1 MHCAAVHRSPR
12 ICGTALSDSTSEGRS
27 AVRSSPPDDQRRPLS
42 ARERLQQRQPSYR
55 RSSSGVR
62 LLVGCLLPLVIG
74 LAVVWF
80 VSRQIF
86 TVLEDVRQDDP
97 REAMAETPSSYVPP
111 ADLGQLRNPFTVLLL
126 GVDRRPDDPTSVRSD
141 TMIAVYVEPQAGWA
155 SMLSVPRDSVA
166 TIPGLGERKINAA
179 YSYGFQNA
187 EAIYGAGTD
196 PAAAGGALAA
206 ETLSGFLGTPIDY
219 VVQVDFSGFER
230 LVDVSGGL
238 LITIPRPLLDS
249 SYPTPDYGYE
259 RIYIPAG
266 LQLLDGATALKY
278 ARSRHGSNDFDRAQR
293 QQAVLRALLERV
305 RQRGLLDQAALLPSL
320 TAEVTKSI
328 QTTLPI
334 DDLAVLRGLVE
345 LARGFDSSRIVS
357 LTINP
362 SDVSV
367 VAEVG
372 SDIYWNEAELA
383 QLVARWQAGPAA
395 EVAVEQA
402 VVQVLN
408 GAGVPGLAGRVTA
421 ALEARGYEV
430 LPAGDAPALREN
442 SLLIDYGEHGR
453 TRTALAGELGLTADR
468 VLTAPPEGAPPDGQ
482 GADLILILGNDYNP
496 AWTEAP

>member
-1 MHCAAVHRSPR
+1 
-12 ICGTALSDSTSEGRS
+12 
-27 AVRSSPPDDQRRPLS
+27 VR
-42 ARERLQQRQPSYR
+42 
-55 RSSSGVR
+55 V
-62 LLVGCLLPLVIG
+62 LVGCLLPLVIG
-74 LAVVWF
+74 IAAVWY
-80 VSRQIF
+80 VSGRIF
-86 TVLEDVRQDDP
+86 TMLGDVRQEDP
-97 REAMAETPSSYVPP
+97 REAVAETPSAYIPP

-126 GVDRRPDDPTSVRSD
+126 GVDTRPDDPTSVRSD
-141 TMIAVYVEPQAGWA
+141 TMIAVYVDPQAGWA

-166 TIPGLGERKINAA
+166 IIPGLGERKINAA

-187 EAIYGAGTD
+187 ETIYGIGTD

-206 ETLSGFLGTPIDY
+206 EALGGFLGVPIDY

-230 LVDVSGGL
+230 LVDISGGL
-238 LITIPRPLLDS
+238 LISVPRPLMDA
-249 SYPTPDYGYE
+249 SYPTADYGYE

-278 ARSRHGSNDFDRAQR
+278 ARSRHGSNDFDRARR

-305 RQRGLLDQAALLPSL
+305 RQRGLLDQATLLPSL
-320 TAEVTKSI
+320 TAEVAQSI

-345 LARGFDSSRIVS
+345 LARGFDSSRITS

-362 SDVSV
+362 SDVTV

-383 QLVARWQAGPAA
+383 QLVTRWQAGPQA
-395 EVAVEQA
+395 EAPVERA

-408 GAGVPGLAGRVTA
+408 GAGVPGLAGRMTA
-421 ALEARGYEV
+421 ALEGRGYEV
-430 LPAGDAPALREN
+430 LPAGDAPALREDTV
-442 SLLIDYGEHGR
+442 LIDYGDHGR
-453 TRTALAGELGLTADR
+453 TRTALALELGLTADR
-468 VLTAPPEGAPPDGQ
+468 VLTTPPEGAPPEGQ
-482 GADLILILGNDYNP
+482 GAGLILILGSDYNP